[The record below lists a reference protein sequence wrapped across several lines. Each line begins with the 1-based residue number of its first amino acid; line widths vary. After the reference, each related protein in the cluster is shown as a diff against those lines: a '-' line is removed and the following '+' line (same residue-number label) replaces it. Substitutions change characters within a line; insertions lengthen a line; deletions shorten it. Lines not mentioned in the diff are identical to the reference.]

1 MEKIITD
8 YLITNLA
15 PQLSIRFNLN
25 LNEVEQE
32 IKLICETSKKPSNE
46 EHHDDQQQKKK
57 NQQQKK
63 KNQQQQGAEGHEKE
77 ENADLS
83 KLTIPQLRELAIAR
97 HIKIPQKSR
106 KNEIIQIIVDAADKN
121 KKTVNLDI
129 AEKKVVFADD
139 VVIIQDDKP
148 NVVDDVI
155 YNQPDV
161 NQPDADRNFTG
172 QTFTSKSGLK
182 WTIGNSIGSGGFG
195 IIYDVFLSS
204 ESEKKEE
211 DEKYVIKLEKNKPGI
226 GLYFETSVY
235 RKLKIDGALK
245 MIDSG
250 KLTRLTLSLLEKD
263 EEYYYLVLPK
273 FETTLSEKIK
283 QGMTLT
289 EKNNAINNI
298 LNRLKFINSK
308 GYIHLDVKPDNI
320 MLLKNEWYLI
330 DFGISY
336 NYVDKEILNK
346 KQAGN
351 GTPLYMSR
359 DMHVG
364 LVSRKADLESLIYV
378 LIEMNN
384 IQFPWMRKQEKKEKK
399 ETFMNWILEQKD
411 DFMEKYK
418 DLPIPQ
424 SHKNFIEKVNA
435 LKIKNNPDY
444 DALKIK

>member
-1 MEKIITD
+1 MEKLITD

-32 IKLICETSKKPSNE
+32 IRLICDTSKNNPSNE
-46 EHHDDQQQKKK
+46 VTTPTQKQQK
-57 NQQQKK
+57 Q
-63 KNQQQQGAEGHEKE
+63 HKE
-77 ENADLS
+77 ETVKELS
-83 KLTIPQLRELAIAR
+83 KLTIPQLKELAIAR
-97 HIKIPQKSR
+97 HIKIPQKIR
-106 KNEIIQIIVDAADKN
+106 KNEIIQQIIAGTVSDKN
-121 KKTVNLDI
+121 KKTIDL
-129 AEKKVVFADD
+129 ETKKVVTVDD
-139 VVIIQDDKP
+139 IIDDDIPKP
-148 NVVDDVI
+148 NVI
-155 YNQPDV
+155 KPES
-161 NQPDADRNFTG
+161 ADRNFTG
-172 QTFTSKSGLK
+172 QIFTSKSGQQ

-195 IIYDVFLSS
+195 IIYDVFLNS
-204 ESEKKEE
+204 SEKKNE
-211 DEKYVIKLEKNKPGI
+211 YVIKLEKNKPGI

-235 RKLKIDGALK
+235 RKLKTDGALK

-250 KLTRLTLSLLEKD
+250 KLTCLTLPLLEKD
-263 EEYYYLVLPK
+263 EEYYYLILPK

-283 QGMTLT
+283 QGMTLN

-308 GYIHLDVKPDNI
+308 GYIHLDIKPDNI

-336 NYVDKEILNK
+336 NYVNKKILINK

-384 IQFPWMRKQEKKEKK
+384 IQFPWIRKQEKKEKK

-435 LKIKNNPDY
+435 LKIKNNPNY
-444 DALKIK
+444 DDLKIK

>member
-1 MEKIITD
+1 MEKC
-8 YLITNLA
+8 LITNLA
-15 PQLSIRFNLN
+15 SQLSIRFNLN

-32 IKLICETSKKPSNE
+32 IKLFCEASRQHE
-46 EHHDDQQQKKK
+46 KK
-57 NQQQKK
+57 NVDQ
-63 KNQQQQGAEGHEKE
+63 
-77 ENADLS
+77 LS

-97 HIKIPQKSR
+97 HIKIPQKIR
-106 KNEIIQIIVDAADKN
+106 KNEIIQIIVGAAEND
-121 KKTVNLDI
+121 L
-129 AEKKVVFADD
+129 AEKKKTDD
-139 VVIIQDDKP
+139 VVTVIVDDNIPKP
-148 NVVDDVI
+148 NVSDK
-155 YNQPDV
+155 
-161 NQPDADRNFTG
+161 NFTG
-172 QTFTSKSGLK
+172 QTFTSKSGQQ
-182 WTIGNSIGSGGFG
+182 WTIGNCIGSGGFG
-195 IIYDVFLSS
+195 IIYDIFLN
-204 ESEKKEE
+204 SEKKEE
-211 DEKYVIKLEKNKPGI
+211 EYVIKLEKNKPGI

-235 RKLKIDGALK
+235 RKLKTDGALK

-273 FETTLSEKIK
+273 FEITLSEKIK
-283 QGMTLT
+283 QGMTLN

-308 GYIHLDVKPDNI
+308 GYIHLDIKPDNI
-320 MLLKNEWYLI
+320 MFLKNEWYLI

-378 LIEMNN
+378 LIAMNN

-399 ETFMNWILEQKD
+399 EAFMNWILEQKD

-435 LKIKNNPDY
+435 LNIKNNPDY
-444 DALKIK
+444 DDLKIK